1 MIISLAI
8 AQESQIQPKEKWK
21 FLQKY
26 WHKGA
31 FFQETSD
38 NPYSKD
44 QVDDVYTRDYSA
56 PTGEDKLDKS
66 VLPKVMQVRL
76 LGCVL
81 SAGLVYCVGPSCLQV
96 FESDFAS
103 LQIAVHLNTSE
114 SCWHLDPFVGQ
125 EFWQAWPHQTHTPG
139 WSGHN
144 CLWWCP
150 GSRKGSAGCLLP
162 AQSWCVTNI
171 LQAKDIA
178 HQWEEAHKCKGQEQQ
193 SCIPVCKLLR
203 QQITYKVTRVPA
215 HGLCI
220 FSKPGSPYQNV
231 SQHWMCIHASTINT
245 AKTFCSAEAT

>member
-38 NPYSKD
+38 NPYSRD

-114 SCWHLDPFVGQ
+114 SC
-125 EFWQAWPHQTHTPG
+125 
-139 WSGHN
+139 
-144 CLWWCP
+144 
-150 GSRKGSAGCLLP
+150 
-162 AQSWCVTNI
+162 
-171 LQAKDIA
+171 
-178 HQWEEAHKCKGQEQQ
+178 
-193 SCIPVCKLLR
+193 
-203 QQITYKVTRVPA
+203 
-215 HGLCI
+215 
-220 FSKPGSPYQNV
+220 
-231 SQHWMCIHASTINT
+231 
-245 AKTFCSAEAT
+245 